1 VAARQRT
8 RNRVPPERSSEPPAA
23 TFRQNATLNEFA
35 AQWLKRRAPRSRQAD
50 TQRLRD
56 HVLPLLGARRLRELR
71 AGDVAEVIRL
81 MLAKKGMNVKSA
93 RNAHAVFAELLGDA
107 LGQGLIA
114 LDPRGVPTDIWPP
127 DEVAPEPRFSP
138 AEVRA
143 LTSDER
149 LDLDQRIYDTLAFY
163 SGLES
168 GEICGLRFDDWVG
181 RVRSPVAPELGA
193 ALERWQ
199 HGGFESVYGRAPRG
213 DDWLVP
219 RRSDVALSHSE
230 GSAYKGFRRACVTL
244 GIKTRSPRAVRAT
257 FGTESTDS
265 PGS

>member
-8 RNRVPPERSSEPPAA
+8 RNRVPPERSSEPLAP
-23 TFRQNATLNEFA
+23 TFRQNTTLNEFA
-35 AQWLKRRAPRSRQAD
+35 GHWLKRRGPRSRQAD

-56 HVLPLLGARRLRELR
+56 HVLPLLGARRLRDLR
-71 AGDVAEVIRL
+71 AEDVAEVIRQ

-107 LGQGLIA
+107 LGQGLLA
-114 LDPRGVPTDIWPP
+114 LDPRGVPTDTWPP
-127 DEVAPEPRFSP
+127 EPTAPEPRFSL
-138 AEVRA
+138 AEVQA

-168 GEICGLRFDDWVG
+168 SEICGLCFDDWTG
-181 RVRSPVAPELGA
+181 RVRSPVAPELAA

-199 HGGFESVYGRAPRG
+199 QGGFESVYGRPPTG

-219 RRSDVALSHSE
+219 RRSDVALSHTE
-230 GSAYKGFRRACVTL
+230 GSAYKAFRRACVTL

-265 PGS
+265 AES